1 MRKTFEIKV
10 NRSDFLKEIKDPDK
24 SWFGRM
30 VSHQFWW
37 VCSENIV
44 KKGEIEPGDGLM
56 IWNGESLKIEKK
68 AATRAAVRPR
78 WSFLASIARRSVEKS
93 H

>member
-1 MRKTFEIKV
+1 
-10 NRSDFLKEIKDPDK
+10 
-24 SWFGRM
+24 M

-37 VCSENIV
+37 VCSENVV

-56 IWNGESLKIEKK
+56 VWNGESLKIEKK
-68 AATRAAVRPR
+68 AVTRASVRPR
-78 WSFLASIARRSVEKS
+78 WSFLAAIARRSVEKS